1 MGSSTPSTAPH
12 ADFAGLHTI
21 YRAKRRLACAWQT
34 IKKARFCSN
43 SELQPERAEFQRR
56 YAMYPEIKKAD
67 VIVGSPVHA
76 QHSEPHDGFR
86 RTSRHLPL
94 AHAWPAPGRQSIVQ
108 MTEEGLYIG
117 APDFVVEIAASSS
130 ANDLHSKLNVYRR
143 NGVQEYLVLLAYERE
158 TRFFRLADGEY
169 DAVEPDADGVLR
181 SQVLPGFRF
190 RSDWFWEG
198 RMKELLQLVQEGIA
212 SPEHEVLG
220 QPSTV
225 VRAYSARLF
234 LESFRLIENQTS

>member
-1 MGSSTPSTAPH
+1 MVVKAP
-12 ADFAGLHTI
+12 TQPVTQT
-21 YRAKRRLACAWQT
+21 AKRRERPPL
-34 IKKARFCSN
+34 N
-43 SELQPERAEFQRR
+43 SGDHLSRAEFQRR
-56 YAMYPEIKKAD
+56 YAMYPEIKKAELIEGV

-76 QHSEPHDGFR
+76 QHSEPHADFAG
-86 RTSRHLPL
+86 LL
-94 AHAWPAPGRQSIVQ
+94 AIYRWHTPGLRLADNQSVLLEQDIELQPDLCVRLEAAGEERVQ

-212 SPEHEVLG
+212 SPEHEEFAAKLAAE
-220 QPSTV
+220 QPST
-225 VRAYSARLF
+225 
-234 LESFRLIENQTS
+234 